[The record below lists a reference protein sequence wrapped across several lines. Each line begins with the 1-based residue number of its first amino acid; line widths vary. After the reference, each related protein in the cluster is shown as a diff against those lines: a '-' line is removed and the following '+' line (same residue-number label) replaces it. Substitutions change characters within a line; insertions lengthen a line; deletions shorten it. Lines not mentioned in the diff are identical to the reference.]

1 MQRNNDNN
9 LRSIFSFLG
18 IPDEVFS
25 VYQSSFLSTQSVNTH
40 KHEELQL
47 FHWQRECLYSTSVLR
62 GGNLVY
68 CVPTGGGK
76 TLVAELVILKTVL
89 QLRKQAIYV
98 MPYVSLVQEKE
109 KQLKGIFRTLNRQK
123 HPQDRIRVKGYYG
136 G

>member
-9 LRSIFSFLG
+9 LRSVFGFLG
-18 IPDEVFS
+18 IPDEVYS
-25 VYQSSFLSTQSVNTH
+25 VYQSSFLSAQSGKNH
-40 KHEELQL
+40 NKHEELRL
-47 FHWQRECLYSTSVLR
+47 FHWQRECLYSTSALR

-89 QLRKQAIYV
+89 QLKKQAIYV

-109 KQLKGIFRTLNRQK
+109 KYVLLILFVNCINSLESFNVCLLS
-123 HPQDRIRVKGYYG
+123 I
-136 G
+136 

>member
-1 MQRNNDNN
+1 MMQRNNDNN
-9 LRSIFSFLG
+9 LRSIFGFLG
-18 IPDEVFS
+18 IPDEVYS
-25 VYQSSFLSTQSVNTH
+25 VYQSSFLSTQSRNTH
-40 KHEELQL
+40 KQEELKL

-109 KQLKGIFRTLNRQK
+109 KYCALLNLLYFK
-123 HPQDRIRVKGYYG
+123 I
-136 G
+136 